1 MDASFLF
8 GDQFKFKN
16 RFIGKKIYLNVIAKF
31 NLVTNYPSLTWPSAI
46 CASKEGRQV
55 VNFVPRKKLNWRG
68 VSLFV
73 DDYIKYSTNDS
84 LRSDFNVALLIE
96 SKAIKTYHYQMLAEH
111 HNNFDLIMTHDID
124 IYKKFISKAVFI
136 PADTVSLRDD
146 SWGMH
151 HNSKN
156 KILSHLFSDK
166 KNTSGHRL
174 RHSVSQLLSHK
185 YPGLCDQ
192 FGLGVGKFVENKH
205 ETLVNYMFAFAIENT
220 RYDFY
225 FTEKLLDCFI
235 SGTIPIYWGP
245 PSITKFFDIRG
256 VLSFSDSNQLQMIL
270 SQIQK
275 DPINLYQKLY
285 PWALINYQL
294 SLNYLYL
301 DDLIVYS
308 ILNMLDT
315 SNRFDALLPYLI
327 DPQDHLADL
336 SFKYK

>member
-1 MDASFLF
+1 MILLLSMVSKAVYEGRDRRIPHDSINDISILGWNMYMTLRWQHMVYLFWMTTFTQADTTSSQKYNDISLPVPIFNLYGCFLLF

-16 RFIGKKIYLNVIAKF
+16 RFIDKKIYLNVIAKF
-31 NLVTNYPSLTWPSAI
+31 NLVTNYPSLTWPSTI

-124 IYKKFISKAVFI
+124 IYKKFITKAVFI

-151 HNSKN
+151 HNSKK

-166 KNTSGHRL
+166 KTSGHRL
-174 RHSVSQLLSHK
+174 RHSVSQLLS
-185 YPGLCDQ
+185 
-192 FGLGVGKFVENKH
+192 
-205 ETLVNYMFAFAIENT
+205 
-220 RYDFY
+220 
-225 FTEKLLDCFI
+225 
-235 SGTIPIYWGP
+235 
-245 PSITKFFDIRG
+245 
-256 VLSFSDSNQLQMIL
+256 
-270 SQIQK
+270 
-275 DPINLYQKLY
+275 
-285 PWALINYQL
+285 
-294 SLNYLYL
+294 LNYLACVISL
-301 DDLIVYS
+301 VLG
-308 ILNMLDT
+308 
-315 SNRFDALLPYLI
+315 
-327 DPQDHLADL
+327 
-336 SFKYK
+336 